1 MSGNLFIVAAPSG
14 AGKTSLVRELLR
26 GDDKLRLSISYTT
39 RGARPGEVDGQHY
52 HFIPIDQ
59 FKQRIGEGEFLEWAE
74 VHGNFYGTSR
84 KVVETELLA
93 DRDVILEID
102 WQGAQQV
109 RKSFPDARGV
119 FILPPSRDTLAFRLN
134 NRGQDSAEVIA
145 KRVRNAVEEMR
156 HCTEFDFIIIND
168 AFDQAL
174 SELCTIVAACRLSSA
189 VQQRRHAGL
198 IQQLL
203 LSS

>member
-39 RGARPGEVDGQHY
+39 RGARPGEVNGQHY
-52 HFIPIDQ
+52 HFIAIEQ
-59 FKQRIGEGEFLEWAE
+59 FKQRISEGEFLEWAE

-84 KVVETELLA
+84 KVVETELQA

-168 AFDQAL
+168 AFDLAL
-174 SELCTIVAACRLSSA
+174 AELCTIIAACRLSGT

-198 IQQLL
+198 IRQLL
-203 LSS
+203 LGD

>member
-39 RGARPGEVDGQHY
+39 RGARPGEINGQHY
-52 HFIPIDQ
+52 HFISIDQ
-59 FKQRIGEGEFLEWAE
+59 FKQRIAEGEFLEWAE

-84 KVVETELLA
+84 HGVVGELEA

-109 RKSFPDARGV
+109 RKSFPEVRGV

-168 AFDQAL
+168 AFDLAL
-174 SELCTIVAACRLSSA
+174 SELSTIIAACRLSST
-189 VQQRRHAGL
+189 VQQRRHANL
-198 IQQLL
+198 IKQLL
-203 LSS
+203 IA